1 MTTTKTRP
9 RSLTLQLAAA
19 VEEEVTTSS
28 EKREISGLA
37 VPFGPVGYSSL
48 GPITF
53 AAGSI
58 TWAEQI
64 GRVKLLEQHDPDRVV
79 GFATAIEETPAGL
92 RATFQVADGPEG
104 DKALAMVADGR
115 RDGLS
120 VGVMLTEES
129 LAEVFEKWW
138 EGDTSPTAVAGQMLE
153 TSLVT
158 LPAFDDARSDG
169 SAAYAAAAVALN
181 AAMAALGD
189 NPRPLTLAVPTWGAG
204 DTKENRMPTAPAPAA
219 PAPAQAAGATDQTPA
234 PTPAPEPIPVAAAA
248 GAALEVS
255 EAPVYTFDGRGPSFV
270 RDVYHARFSADV
282 EATARLARFQSAMA
296 EGGAQMAAFLTAAVE
311 TRATEGVGISTDNY
325 KPEMLIQAIDKGRPL
340 VSRIGTVRIDNAT
353 PFRIPIEG
361 EFTGVGDHVE
371 GTAHVAEGTMALSDT
386 TVTPGAVSGA
396 YRISRELVDAYNPAI
411 DQIAVRAMMR
421 DYRKVTEAKT
431 LAALAAA
438 DTTPTFGINTVAE
451 LRTVLNGYSDIDDLP
466 ADLVAMGT
474 GFYSDLLAE
483 VDTTGRPMLPFVGPT
498 NAVGTTNPG
507 YTGASVDG
515 VELVKVSSI
524 NGAVTKQAYAFRTE
538 HVFIGESPVQTFR
551 FEEVEGPGVIKL
563 ALWAYFVA
571 KVTRPSGVVR
581 ISSAAS

>member
-19 VEEEVTTSS
+19 VEEVETSTES
-28 EKREISGLA
+28 REISGLA

-79 GFATAIEETPAGL
+79 GFATALEETPEGL

-120 VGVMLTEES
+120 VGVMLSEDS
-129 LAEVFEKWW
+129 LAEVFDKWM
-138 EGDTSPTAVAGQMLE
+138 EGDTSATAVSGVLLE

-181 AAMAALGD
+181 AAMAASGD
-189 NPRPLTLAVPTWGAG
+189 SPRHLTLAVPTWGAG
-204 DTKENRMPTAPAPAA
+204 DTKENRMPPTSAPAA
-219 PAPAQAAGATDQTPA
+219 PAPAEAAGTPTPQTPA
-234 PTPAPEPIPVAAAA
+234 PVPEHVPAAA

-270 RDVYHARFSADV
+270 RDVYHARFSADP
-282 EATARLARFQSAMA
+282 EATARLAKFQSAMA

-311 TRATEGVGISTDNY
+311 TRTTEPVGISSDNY
-325 KPEMLIQAIDKGRPL
+325 RPEMLIQAIDKGRPL

-361 EFTGVGDHVE
+361 EFTGVGDHTE
-371 GTAHVAEGTMALSDT
+371 GTAHVAEGTLALTDT

-451 LRTVLNGYSDIDDLP
+451 LRTVLNAYSDIDDLP

-551 FEEVEGPGVIKL
+551 FEEIEGPGVIKL

-571 KVTRPSGVVR
+571 KVTRPAGVVR